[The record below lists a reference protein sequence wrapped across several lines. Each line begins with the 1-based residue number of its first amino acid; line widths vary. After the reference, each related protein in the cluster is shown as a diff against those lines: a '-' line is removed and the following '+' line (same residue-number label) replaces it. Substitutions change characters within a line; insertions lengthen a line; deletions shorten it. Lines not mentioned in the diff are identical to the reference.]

1 MSLRY
6 DEILDGVLPRVD
18 KMQLLSRLRDDIP
31 GLDVLHTD
39 EQLHPYECDGLS
51 VYRAK
56 PLLVVLPRNVEQV
69 QAVMRLAH
77 EVGVP
82 VVARG
87 AARFQRAARTG
98 RTPARRSRASGR
110 RRRRRSAS
118 SPAPTRR
125 SPG

>member
-6 DEILDGVLPRVD
+6 DEKLDGVLPRVD

-87 AARFQRAARTG
+87 AGTGLSGGAMPLEQGILLVMARLNQILDLI
-98 RTPARRSRASGR
+98 P
-110 RRRRRSAS
+110 
-118 SPAPTRR
+118 
-125 SPG
+125 